1 MYFQTRLIFIKKTAS
16 GVKKVSI
23 LRRSRNRPLIREEF
37 MEEIQRLFIA
47 VELSEEIRRWL
58 EDART
63 RLVERI
69 PPGAIRWVDP
79 GAIHLT
85 LKFLGDTP
93 SPKLEGIRGVLDA
106 LVRSTRPFPLSVE
119 GLGCFPNTARPR
131 VLWAGIRPEPM
142 LSDLQRRLEGELDR
156 AGFPREPRA
165 FSPHL
170 TLGRVRE
177 GVPGARLAEIGRA
190 VGAVTLESTV
200 GMDGK
205 DVCLFRS
212 VLRPGG
218 AEYSVLHRSPFS
230 G

>member
-1 MYFQTRLIFIKKTAS
+1 
-16 GVKKVSI
+16 
-23 LRRSRNRPLIREEF
+23 
-37 MEEIQRLFIA
+37 MEEMLRLFIA
-47 VELSEEIRRWL
+47 IELSEEIRRWL

-69 PPGAIRWVDP
+69 PPGTVRWVDP

-93 SPKLEGIRGVLDA
+93 SPKLEGIRGAMDA
-106 LVRSTRPFPLSVE
+106 PACSTRPFPLSVE

-131 VLWAGIRPEPM
+131 VIWAGIRPEP
-142 LSDLQRRLEGELDR
+142 LLTDLQRGLEGELDR

-170 TLGRVRE
+170 TLGRVRD
-177 GVPGARLAEIGRA
+177 GVAGARLAEIGRA
-190 VGAVTLESTV
+190 VGAIALESTV
-200 GMDGK
+200 GMEVK